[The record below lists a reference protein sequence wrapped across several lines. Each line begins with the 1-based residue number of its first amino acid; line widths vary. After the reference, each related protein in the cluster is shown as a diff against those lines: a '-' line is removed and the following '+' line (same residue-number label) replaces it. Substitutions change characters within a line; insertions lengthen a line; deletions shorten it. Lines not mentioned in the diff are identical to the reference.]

1 MILEGVYGSFKLTQ
15 ASAEM
20 VAEWIIDSEIIEP
33 IDTKDL
39 HITTTYSK
47 VDPKREI
54 LPSNKT
60 NIILD
65 YKEFSIATYG
75 RALVLEVTSDELEEI
90 HKSALD
96 AGASYDYDTYKPHIT
111 ISYNAE
117 ANENILPLL
126 FPPNF
131 NLILSHEEV
140 EPLRER
146 FEMSD
151 WYKFWG
157 WIKPNGALL
166 LPDETMRIAYGEW
179 YNHDSLY
186 NKYSKT
192 SGGKFAA
199 YDDGYIKFS
208 LDGHAVLNIQCTT
221 LTDKDLIVKGV
232 DNIKNYIRTKSL
244 DIYKIFNHSISLDDV
259 KYFNYDLLGKS
270 DKKDIKYKLIRNG
283 DSIEKLLKDIEK
295 YQKTVRTEDI
305 PANSTANIATYAK
318 PLTFKIFKR
327 KLAFS
332 K

>member
-1 MILEGVYGSFKLTQ
+1 MLLEGVYGSFKLTQ
-15 ASAEM
+15 ASAM
-20 VAEWIIDSEIIEP
+20 GVADWIIDSEIIEP
-33 IDTKDL
+33 IDTQDL

-60 NIILD
+60 NITLN

-90 HKSALD
+90 HKLAID

-111 ISYNAE
+111 ISYNAK
-117 ANENILPLL
+117 ANDNILPLL

-140 EPLRER
+140 EPLKER

-192 SGGKFAA
+192 IGGKFAA
-199 YDDGYIKFS
+199 YDAGYIKFS

-232 DNIKNYIRTKSL
+232 ANIKNYIRTNSL
-244 DIYKIFNHSISLDDV
+244 DIYKIFNHTISLDDI
-259 KYFNYDLLGKS
+259 KYFNYDLMGKS
-270 DKKDIKYKLIRNG
+270 DKKDIRYKLIRNG
-283 DSIEKLLKDIEK
+283 SSIENLLANIEK
-295 YQKTVRTEDI
+295 YQKTVQTEDI
-305 PANSTANIATYAK
+305 PANSTANIATFAK